1 MLKKPSAAVKACS
14 VFSIDLSLIFRQK
27 SMQSRLKSMKIG
39 FVHRNRRK
47 STFGKSFFIEKSIFA
62 RFLESLWVP
71 GGLPGRPGSL
81 PESFIFFINLQLRLK
96 TGPDGPQGGPREA
109 PGVPR
114 GTPRVPF
121 WIDFWIDFTCQKT
134 SNRISN
140 IRETSQKLLT
150 KLERNVI
157 QVCRGLN
164 GGRPKGA
171 NDGDDGLA
179 DYQGRVIPF
188 PILAG
193 PEWWAPGGRQ

>member
-1 MLKKPSAAVKACS
+1 
-14 VFSIDLSLIFRQK
+14 
-27 SMQSRLKSMKIG
+27 MQSRFKNMKIG

-47 STFGKSFFIEKSIFA
+47 TTFGKSFFIKKSIFA

-81 PESFIFFINLQLRLK
+81 PESFISFINLQLRLK
-96 TGPDGPQGGPREA
+96 MGPDGPQGGPREA
-109 PGVPR
+109 PGVPL

-121 WIDFWIDFTCQKT
+121 WVEFWIDFTCQKT

-157 QVCRGLN
+157 QVCLGLN

-171 NDGDDGLA
+171 ND
-179 DYQGRVIPF
+179 
-188 PILAG
+188 
-193 PEWWAPGGRQ
+193 

>member
-1 MLKKPSAAVKACS
+1 MLKKTSATVKTCI
-14 VFSIDLSLIFRQK
+14 VFSIDFLMFFRQK

-47 STFGKSFFIEKSIFA
+47 SMFRKSFFIKISIFA
-62 RFLESLWVP
+62 QFLESLWVP
-71 GGLPGRPGSL
+71 GGLPGRPGASQNPSFFSL
-81 PESFIFFINLQLRLK
+81 IFSCVWKRAR
-96 TGPDGPQGGPREA
+96 TVPRGA
-109 PGVPR
+109 PRVPR

-121 WIDFWIDFTCQKT
+121 WVEFWIDFTCQKT

-157 QVCRGLN
+157 QVCRSLN

-171 NDGDDGLA
+171 NDCDDCFA

-193 PEWWAPGGRQ
+193 PEWWAPWGRQW

>member
-1 MLKKPSAAVKACS
+1 MPKKTSATVKTCI
-14 VFSIDLSLIFRQK
+14 VFSIDFSLFFRQK

-47 STFGKSFFIEKSIFA
+47 STFGKSFFIKQSIFA

-71 GGLPGRPGSL
+71 GGLPGPPGSL
-81 PESFIFFINLQLRLK
+81 PESISFLINLQLRLK
-96 TGPDGPQGGPREA
+96 TGPDGPQGGPSGP
-109 PGVPR
+109 PGHPQ
-114 GTPRVPF
+114 GTILGRILDRF
-121 WIDFWIDFTCQKT
+121 YMSKNIE
-134 SNRISN
+134 RISN

-157 QVCRGLN
+157 QVCRSLN

>member
-1 MLKKPSAAVKACS
+1 MQRRAKS
-14 VFSIDLSLIFRQK
+14 VE
-27 SMQSRLKSMKIG
+27 IG

-47 STFGKSFFIEKSIFA
+47 STFGKSFFSKISIFA

-121 WIDFWIDFTCQKT
+121 WVEFWIDFTCQKT

-140 IRETSQKLLT
+140 IREASQKLLA

-157 QVCRGLN
+157 QVCRSLN

-179 DYQGRVIPF
+179 NYQGRVIPF

>member
-1 MLKKPSAAVKACS
+1 
-14 VFSIDLSLIFRQK
+14 
-27 SMQSRLKSMKIG
+27 MQSRLKSMKID

-47 STFGKSFFIEKSIFA
+47 STFGKSFLNKKTIFA

-121 WIDFWIDFTCQKT
+121 WVEFWIDFTCQKT
-134 SNRISN
+134 SDRISN

-157 QVCRGLN
+157 QVCRSLN

-179 DYQGRVIPF
+179 DVQGRVIPF